1 MSTLDELR
9 IRNVDTNVVLKLT
22 SMAKQ
27 RGMSRSEYVKGIL
40 SNHVYSLKVKE
51 VDAKYQELA
60 KLVID
65 ALEGNALLLGEI
77 LDVIRKEKG

>member
-27 RGMSRSEYVKGIL
+27 RGMSRRENVKGIL

-77 LDVIRKEKG
+77 LDAIRKEKG

>member
-51 VDAKYQELA
+51 VDAKYQELT

-77 LDVIRKEKG
+77 LDAVRKEKG

>member
-9 IRNVDTNVVLKLT
+9 IRNVDTYVVLKLT

-77 LDVIRKEKG
+77 LDAIRKEKG